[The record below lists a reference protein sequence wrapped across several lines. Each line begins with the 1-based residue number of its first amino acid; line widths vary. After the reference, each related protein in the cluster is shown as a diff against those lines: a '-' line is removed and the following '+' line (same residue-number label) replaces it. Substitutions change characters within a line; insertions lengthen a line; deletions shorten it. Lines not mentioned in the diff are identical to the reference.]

1 MKRSGG
7 GAGDT
12 VVKCDAIMC
21 HGRGNADIFG
31 QVRRPASFG
40 HKRLKVGGGRELL
53 KRITKDNI
61 GAKNL
66 VYTLPTYCFE
76 NVWFVLVFGC

>member
-31 QVRRPASFG
+31 RVRRPASFG
-40 HKRLKVGGGRELL
+40 QKV
-53 KRITKDNI
+53 
-61 GAKNL
+61 KNPL
-66 VYTLPTYCFE
+66 TY
-76 NVWFVLVFGC
+76 V